1 MSTTFTLAIK
11 APLPLPAEGVTS
23 VAFKA
28 HINSLIPFL
37 EQDVVNYFFLEE
49 DNIYTSWTAKQD
61 SIKRISTLAAT
72 DPDKVSL
79 DAKLTACT
87 IIELEHT
94 AKTDELLKRRNSQLS
109 KFIHLIAISCHYTE
123 HSDINQLSTSF
134 QWIVQYL
141 ERHYNIENVAK
152 ITFKKGSHPQT
163 FYKQFRAQ
171 I

>member
-49 DNIYTSWTAKQD
+49 ENIYTSWTAKQD
-61 SIKRISTLAAT
+61 STKRISALAAT

-79 DAKLTACT
+79 DAKLTAGT
-87 IIELEHT
+87 IIELQHT
-94 AKTDELLKRRNSQLS
+94 AKTVDLLKRRNSQLS
-109 KFIHLIAISCHYTE
+109 K
-123 HSDINQLSTSF
+123 
-134 QWIVQYL
+134 
-141 ERHYNIENVAK
+141 
-152 ITFKKGSHPQT
+152 
-163 FYKQFRAQ
+163 
-171 I
+171 